1 MNDMLSLV
9 FTGMGATMV
18 MDGWGVARKP
28 LLGVPPPDYSMVGR
42 WIGHMAHGRFR
53 HDRIATASPIAG
65 ERVLG
70 WSIHYLTGVA
80 FAAALIW
87 IVGFDW
93 LRHPTLAPALAFGIV
108 TVVAPFLL
116 MQPGMGAGVAAS
128 RTPHPSSARLQSLI
142 THAVFGL
149 GLWAAGW
156 ASHSLG

>member
-1 MNDMLSLV
+1 MLSLV

-128 RTPHPSSARLQSLI
+128 RTPHPGSARLQSLI

>member
-128 RTPHPSSARLQSLI
+128 RTPHPGSARLQSLI